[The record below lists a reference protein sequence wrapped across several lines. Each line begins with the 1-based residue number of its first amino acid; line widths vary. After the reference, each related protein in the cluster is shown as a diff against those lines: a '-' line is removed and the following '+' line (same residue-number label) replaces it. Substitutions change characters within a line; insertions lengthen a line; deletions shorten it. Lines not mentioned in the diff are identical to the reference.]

1 MGDRPPGGPD
11 EVNNRIIEREGTEGM
26 ENMNTRIHSAANEII
41 ENYKAKLAPTNFVF
55 TEYAFTDQDTNVD
68 FQKFKSEIYLNTHA
82 IIKNAVWQG
91 HIYSDSDQRY
101 INGCPLAIKICEE
114 LIIIVNDDNTYDSDN
129 KKHYITDMATHLIR
143 MYDPDTHADVPPRV
157 HKKDEDRTTSQ
168 KRSIRKDQLDRPGV
182 QSKGVQ
188 SKAILQTMDR
198 LLNLL

>member
-11 EVNNRIIEREGTEGM
+11 EVNNRVIERDGTEGM

-41 ENYKAKLAPTNFVF
+41 ENYKAKLASTHFVF
-55 TEYAFTDQDTNVD
+55 TDHAFTDQDTNVD

-91 HIYSDSDQRY
+91 HIHSDTDQRY
-101 INGCPLAIKICEE
+101 INGCPQARKICEE
-114 LIIIVNDDNTYDSDN
+114 LIIIVNADNTYDSDN
-129 KKHYITDMATHLIR
+129 KKYYITDMAKHLIR
-143 MYDPDTHADVPPRV
+143 MYDPDTHADVPPRD

-168 KRSIRKDQLDRPGV
+168 KRSIKKDQLDR
-182 QSKGVQ
+182 QGVQ

>member
-11 EVNNRIIEREGTEGM
+11 EVNNRIIEREGTEGTESM
-26 ENMNTRIHSAANEII
+26 STRIHRAANEII
-41 ENYKAKLAPTNFVF
+41 DTYKAKLASTNFVF
-55 TEYAFTDQDTNVD
+55 TEYAFTDKDVDVD
-68 FQKFKSEIYLNTHA
+68 FQKFKSEFYLNTLA

-91 HIYSDSDQRY
+91 HVYSVSDQRY
-101 INGCPLAIKICEE
+101 KNGCPIAIKICEE

-129 KKHYITDMATHLIR
+129 KKHYITDMAKHLIR

-182 QSKGVQ
+182 QSK
-188 SKAILQTMDR
+188 AILQTMDR

>member
-55 TEYAFTDQDTNVD
+55 TDHAFTDQDKNVD

-182 QSKGVQ
+182 QSTGVQ